1 MIQLI
6 ALLALKYDLKQ
17 IRSIDFRVNL
27 SKTCYITYILLY
39 LCADLN
45 DERVVQNQFLGY
57 HYILKEFL
65 NNSLSMNHKLN
76 IIKSKIMTIE
86 KLITEKEVLSQI
98 NYLENNISNGP
109 VSYRRHRLN
118 RIRDLRNRI
127 RNMRTN
133 LRFAS

>member
-1 MIQLI
+1 
-6 ALLALKYDLKQ
+6 
-17 IRSIDFRVNL
+17 
-27 SKTCYITYILLY
+27 
-39 LCADLN
+39 
-45 DERVVQNQFLGY
+45 
-57 HYILKEFL
+57 
-65 NNSLSMNHKLN
+65 MNYKLN
-76 IIKSKIMTIE
+76 IIKTKIMTIE